1 MQLMMAH
8 QHLSNAHD
16 FRTDEDDNAL
26 TSAKLEEYMGSSA
39 NAIKKA
45 MGALSEAK
53 LTLKRLTVGQND
65 DAGSVVS
72 QSPARASTWR
82 PGM

>member
-16 FRTDEDDNAL
+16 FRTDENDEAL

-53 LTLKRLTVGQND
+53 LTLKRLGQND

-72 QSPARASTWR
+72 TPGKASTWR